1 MNSKIFFPWRVF
13 ALCAIVVL
21 RQEVWKEEERVS
33 DRLTG
38 RKVHLARKPHLPL
51 PFPSPAYI
59 CGKIMVL
66 FALSQT
72 QIDID
77 LEVVLL
83 IFHIFFLLL
92 VGTFPTAFN
101 RSSKHLKCISSP

>member
-21 RQEVWKEEERVS
+21 RPEVWKEERVS

-38 RKVHLARKPHLPL
+38 REVHLARKHPLPL
-51 PFPSPAYI
+51 PLRIYLWEE
-59 CGKIMVL
+59 IMVL
-66 FALSQT
+66 FALSKT

-77 LEVVLL
+77 LEVVFL
-83 IFHIFFLLL
+83 IFI
-92 VGTFPTAFN
+92 VGWYL
-101 RSSKHLKCISSP
+101 SHCL

>member
-1 MNSKIFFPWRVF
+1 MSSLIFFSWEG
-13 ALCAIVVL
+13 LCAIVVL
-21 RQEVWKEEERVS
+21 RPEVWKEEERVS

-51 PFPSPAYI
+51 PLPSPAYI

-77 LEVVLL
+77 LEVVFL
-83 IFHIFFLLL
+83 IFHILFIDGWYLSHCL
-92 VGTFPTAFN
+92 
-101 RSSKHLKCISSP
+101 